1 MSYQV
6 DHEWRD
12 VLMCR
17 NHYKAARIAYRFYY
31 KMSQDKDRTKSS
43 RKYYMRQARRLFDL
57 VKMYEASPVNELG
70 DGEVG
75 YIVMP
80 DGRFW
85 RP

>member
-1 MSYQV
+1 MCT
-6 DHEWRD
+6 DHF
-12 VLMCR
+12 
-17 NHYKAARIAYRFYY
+17 KAARIAYRFYY
-31 KMSQDKDRTKSS
+31 KMSQDKDRTKGS
-43 RKYYMRQARRLFDL
+43 RKYYMRQASRLFDL
-57 VKMYEASPVNELG
+57 VKMYQASPVNELG